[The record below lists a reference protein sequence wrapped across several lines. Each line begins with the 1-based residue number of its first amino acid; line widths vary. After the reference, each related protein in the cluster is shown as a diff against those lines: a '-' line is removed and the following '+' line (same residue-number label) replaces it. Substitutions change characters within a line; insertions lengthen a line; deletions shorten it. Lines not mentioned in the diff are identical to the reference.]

1 MSFADKGAFVKR
13 TEKIT
18 TFGFFNVDKPSGMT
32 SSTVV
37 NKIKWLTGVP
47 CGHMGT
53 LDPLASG
60 VLPVGVGNA
69 TRLFNYF
76 LDKEKEYIAEFT
88 FGVDSDTLDS
98 TGELI
103 YGGQVPSEKEI
114 ESVLPAFFGDILQVP
129 PKYSAKNVNGRRG
142 YDLAR
147 AGVDFELPPKKVHI
161 YGIEL
166 LGRAEDKENAF
177 RFKIR
182 CGGGTY
188 IRSLARDIAAA
199 LETKAVMSALRRTQS
214 GCFLLSEAIPFSILE
229 SDPSVA
235 ALEELIIPTE
245 RVLPIPDLLL
255 TEKNAGRLFNG
266 QRVATEEEDGLYKIY
281 KDGVFYG
288 IAEVKN
294 GLAKAEIKLC

>member
-1 MSFADKGAFVKR
+1 MRREK
-13 TEKIT
+13 KIT
-18 TFGFFNVDKPSGMT
+18 KFGFFNVDKPSGLV

-37 NKIKWLTGVP
+37 NKLKWLTGVP

-69 TRLFNYF
+69 TRLFDYF

-98 TGELI
+98 TGNLVYE
-103 YGGQVPSEKEI
+103 GQVPSEEEI
-114 ESVLPAFFGDILQVP
+114 AAVLPQFFGLIDQVP
-129 PKYSAKNVNGRRG
+129 PKYSAKNVNGKRG

-147 AGVDFELPPKKVHI
+147 AGIEFELAPKKVRI
-161 YGIEL
+161 DGMEL
-166 LGRAEDKENAF
+166 LGKSVDKENTY
-177 RFKIR
+177 RIKIR

-199 LETKAVMSALRRTQS
+199 LGTKGVMSSLLRTQS
-214 GCFLLSEAIPFSILE
+214 GCFLLPEAIPFSLLE
-229 SDPSVA
+229 SDPSVE

-245 RVLPIPDLLL
+245 NVLPFGDLLL
-255 TEKNAGRLFNG
+255 TEKQSEKLYNG
-266 QRVATEEEDGLYKIY
+266 QRVGVDKEDGLYKIY
-281 KDGVFYG
+281 KDGSFYG
-288 IAEVKN
+288 VAEVAQ
-294 GLAKAEIKLC
+294 GLAKAKTKLC

>member
-1 MSFADKGAFVKR
+1 MKR
-13 TEKIT
+13 TEKIK
-18 TFGFFNVDKPSGMT
+18 TFGFFNVNKPSGIV

-69 TRLFNYF
+69 TRLFDYF
-76 LDKEKEYIAEFT
+76 LNKEKEYIAEFT

-98 TGELI
+98 TGNLI
-103 YGGQVPSEKEI
+103 CGGHVPNEAEI
-114 ESVLPAFFGDILQVP
+114 AAVLPTFFGDIMQVP
-129 PKYSAKNVNGRRG
+129 PKYSAKNVNGKRG

-147 AGVDFELPPKKVHI
+147 AGIEFELPPKRVHI
-161 YGIEL
+161 YGMET
-166 LGRAEDKENAF
+166 LGKVEDKADTY
-177 RFKIR
+177 RLKIR

-199 LETKAVMSALRRTQS
+199 LGTKAVMSALNRTQS
-214 GCFLLSEAIPFSILE
+214 GCFTLPNAVDFDFFEKDPDLSELE
-229 SDPSVA
+229 KY
-235 ALEELIIPTE
+235 LIPTQD
-245 RVLPIPDLLL
+245 VLPFEDLLL
-255 TEKNAGRLFNG
+255 TDKQSQKLFNG
-266 QRVATEEEDGLYKIY
+266 QRVAVENTDGLYKIY
-281 KDGVFYG
+281 KDGGFYG
-288 IAEVKN
+288 VAEVKN